1 MDIITYKVMIP
12 FLQMVVKTTQSY
24 GLAIIML
31 TLAVRALVWHLVTI
45 STKNMQKMQK
55 LSPMMKALQ
64 ARYKEDPELLQRK
77 MMEFWSKN
85 KINPMGGCL
94 PMLVQL
100 PILFALFGT
109 FNGPPFADRAVDVPV
124 KVQEVATVKREHKEV
139 SGANCPYV
147 SKDGQLAKV
156 VVFPG
161 DSTVAVGEKIDFG
174 TRAVEGTVP
183 ADFKVKWYVKHDNK
197 PATPEQATIDEAGHA
212 VFLQKGDYRVEAAID
227 GVAKNDSFL
236 FINSL
241 GKKATGLD
249 LFKPE
254 NWDLLAMIVLFS
266 ATMWASSKL
275 TMTAP
280 KDPSE
285 MDEQQRVS
293 QDTAKM
299 MPIVMGITFIMFPLP
314 AGVYLYMTVSSIV
327 QTLQTWLVMRSPAPD
342 LIDPDGPQAGG
353 PGGPGSSSGPIAG
366 PSVGKGNANK
376 GGGKGQVID
385 IGTAPTP
392 EENGNGK
399 KDKEEGA
406 TIKFD
411 SDKLD
416 GRKDFET
423 MEQGKSKKKKKK

>member
-1 MDIITYKVMIP
+1 MIP

-109 FNGPPFADRAVDVPV
+109 FNGPPFADRAVDVPI
-124 KVQEVATVKREHKEV
+124 KVQEAATVKREHKEV

-183 ADFKVKWYVKHDNK
+183 ADFKVKWYLKHDNK
-197 PATPEQATIDEAGHA
+197 PVTPEQGSIDDNGHA

-254 NWDLLAMIVLFS
+254 NWDLLAMIILFS

-299 MPIVMGITFIMFPLP
+299 MPLVMGITFIMFPLP

-353 PGGPGSSSGPIAG
+353 PVGPSSGGNPIVGQG
-366 PSVGKGNANK
+366 PGKGNPIK
-376 GGGKGQVID
+376 GGGGGKGQIID

-399 KDKEEGA
+399 KDNEKGA